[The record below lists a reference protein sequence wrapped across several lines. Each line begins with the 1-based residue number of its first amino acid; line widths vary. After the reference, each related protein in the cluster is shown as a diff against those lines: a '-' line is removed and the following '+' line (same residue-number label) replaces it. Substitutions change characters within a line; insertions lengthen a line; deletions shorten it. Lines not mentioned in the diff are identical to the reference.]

1 MKCLQIQI
9 KKSSLSGK
17 FVTYFRIQNDAN
29 VNLDKNVVIGL
40 DGKRINE
47 G

>member
-1 MKCLQIQI
+1 LTDNYNEMLTNPN
-9 KKSSLSGK
+9 KKIITLG
-17 FVTYFRIQNDAN
+17 IQNDAN